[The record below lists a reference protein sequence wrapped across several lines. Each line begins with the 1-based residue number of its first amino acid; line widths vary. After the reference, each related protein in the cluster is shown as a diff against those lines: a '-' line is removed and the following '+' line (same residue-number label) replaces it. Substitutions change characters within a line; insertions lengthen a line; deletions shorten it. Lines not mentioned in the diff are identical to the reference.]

1 MSLLDALNEPQRQ
14 AVMATDGPLLI
25 LAGAGSGKTRVL
37 THRTAYLIEKCGVNP
52 YNIMAITFT
61 NKAAGEMRERI
72 DQMVGY
78 GSESIWVCTF
88 HSTCVRILRRYIDRL
103 GFGTN
108 FTIYDSDD
116 QKTLMKDICKR
127 LEIDT
132 KMYKEKMF
140 LSAISSAKDELIDPI
155 EFETRAAGDYV
166 KRKQAQVYREYQQ
179 ALKQNNALDF
189 DDLIMKT
196 VELFKLDKEVL
207 ASYQDRFRYIMVDEY
222 QDTNTA
228 QFELIRLLALK
239 YQNLCVVGDDDQSI
253 YKFRGAN
260 IYNILNFEHHFPDAT
275 VIKLEQNYRSTQ
287 NILDAANAVIANN
300 QGRKEKRLWTDNG
313 AGDKITFEQL
323 DTAAEEADFVARDIA
338 RRVRKGEYQYKDCA
352 ILYRTNAQS
361 RLFEERFIT
370 ANIPYKIF
378 GGVNFYA
385 RKEVKDLLAYLKTI
399 DNGQDDLAVRR
410 IINIPKRGIGA
421 ASINK
426 VALYA
431 QEQEIS
437 FYDAL
442 CVAEQVPGLGKAAAK
457 IRPFVLFIQSM
468 KAKAKLLSVTDL
480 LQEVIETTGYVR
492 ELEAEGTD
500 EAEAEA
506 RIENIDELIS
516 KAVDYAEGEEAPTL
530 NGFLENV
537 ALVADIDSFDENSD
551 YVVLMTLHSAKGLEF
566 PNVYLAGLE
575 DGLFPS
581 YMSITSDNSQAEI
594 EEERRLAYVGITRAK
609 KNLTITSARVR
620 MVRGQTQYGKVSRFV
635 REIPPELLSG
645 KIYEPKTK
653 EEPIE
658 QSTFQKARKAFR
670 TVPSYGGSG
679 YGKEV
684 GEGYGSTFRS
694 SKATK
699 PVYTKVENQRDFG
712 SAGGALSYQVGD
724 RVRHIKFGDGEV
736 MAIVSGG
743 RDYEVTVDF
752 DKVGTKKMFASFA
765 KLKKI

>member
-1 MSLLDALNEPQRQ
+1 M
-14 AVMATDGPLLI
+14 
-25 LAGAGSGKTRVL
+25 
-37 THRTAYLIEKCGVNP
+37 
-52 YNIMAITFT
+52 
-61 NKAAGEMRERI
+61 
-72 DQMVGY
+72 
-78 GSESIWVCTF
+78 
-88 HSTCVRILRRYIDRL
+88 RILRRYIDRL

-468 KAKAKLLSVTDL
+468 KAKAKLLSVADL

-500 EAEAEA
+500 EAEA

>member
-1 MSLLDALNEPQRQ
+1 MSIYDTLNEPQRE
-14 AVMATDGPLLI
+14 AVYYTEGPLLI

-37 THRTAYLIEKCGVNP
+37 THRIAYLIEEKGVNP
-52 YNIMAITFT
+52 WNILAITFT
-61 NKAAGEMRERI
+61 NKAAGEMRERV
-72 DQMVGY
+72 DRLVGF
-78 GSESIWVCTF
+78 GSESIWVSTF
-88 HSTCVRILRRYIDRL
+88 HSMCVRILRRHISLL
-103 GFGTN
+103 GYDTN
-108 FTIYDSDD
+108 FTIYDADD
-116 QKTLMKDICKR
+116 QKTLMKDVCK
-127 LEIDT
+127 LLQIDT
-132 KMYKEKMF
+132 KIYKERA
-140 LSAISSAKDELIDPI
+140 LLAAVSHAKNELVTPE
-155 EFETRAAGDYV
+155 EFRLNAGGDFSQ
-166 KRKQAQVYREYQQ
+166 RKIAEVYEEYEKQ
-179 ALKQNNALDF
+179 LKANNALDF
-189 DDLIMKT
+189 DDLLIKT
-196 VELFKLDKEVL
+196 VQLFQTQADVL
-207 ASYQDRFRYIMVDEY
+207 EYYQERFRYIMVDEY

-323 DTAAEEADFVARDIA
+323 DTAAEEADFVAMDIA

-468 KAKAKLLSVTDL
+468 KAKAKLLSVADL

-500 EAEAEA
+500 EAEA

-635 REIPPELLSG
+635 REIPPEETYL
-645 KIYEPKTK
+645 P
-653 EEPIE
+653 
-658 QSTFQKARKAFR
+658 
-670 TVPSYGGSG
+670 
-679 YGKEV
+679 
-684 GEGYGSTFRS
+684 
-694 SKATK
+694 
-699 PVYTKVENQRDFG
+699 
-712 SAGGALSYQVGD
+712 
-724 RVRHIKFGDGEV
+724 
-736 MAIVSGG
+736 
-743 RDYEVTVDF
+743 
-752 DKVGTKKMFASFA
+752 
-765 KLKKI
+765 